1 MKSMVQEWRSSED
14 DISDKYPGVDL
25 RVDPSARLSS
35 FHFQEWV
42 TGLLRNNRWSVVDL
56 GLIEW
61 VRGGLKVGN
70 KMVSVVV
77 GGKRTLRIPI
87 SSAKATKRVRE

>member
-1 MKSMVQEWRSSED
+1 MLSGD
-14 DISDKYPGVDL
+14 DISDKNQGVDP
-25 RVDPSARLSS
+25 RVDPSVRLLS

-42 TGLLRNNRWSVVDL
+42 RGLLKNNRLFVVDS

-61 VRGGLKVGN
+61 VRGGLKVGS

-77 GGKRTLRIPI
+77 GGMRTLRIPI
-87 SSAKATKRVRE
+87 SLAKAIKCLRG